1 MNCSNNCGWY
11 DYNTNV
17 KQVWWLWACIS
28 IRNVSNVKHK
38 NAFWLGFFFLIR
50 LRKVYIYSYF
60 YVSFLSETW
69 WLLKLYQMP
78 FHHLLRLLSHKS
90 LWVEHVKLYRVWQSP
105 DILLQE
111 CLWDSQHER
120 QGKVNKARLFA
131 VRWGL
136 ALVFKIQAGRLP
148 ELLLP
153 HFQPMY

>member
-1 MNCSNNCGWY
+1 MVGMTTIQMSSKCDDCGL
-11 DYNTNV
+11 V
-17 KQVWWLWACIS
+17 SLSGMFQMSS
-28 IRNVSNVKHK
+28 IRMN
-38 NAFWLGFFFLIR
+38 FDWDFFFN
-50 LRKVYIYSYF
+50 KVKKGIHI
-60 YVSFLSETW
+60 FLFLCLFFKWDMMTV
-69 WLLKLYQMP
+69 KLYQMP

-105 DILLQE
+105 DILLQG
-111 CLWDSQHER
+111 CLWDRQQER

-136 ALVFKIQAGRLP
+136 TPVFKIQAGRLP

>member
-1 MNCSNNCGWY
+1 MTTIQMSSKCDDCGL
-11 DYNTNV
+11 V
-17 KQVWWLWACIS
+17 SLSGMFQMSS
-28 IRNVSNVKHK
+28 IRMH
-38 NAFWLGFFFLIR
+38 FDWDFFLIR